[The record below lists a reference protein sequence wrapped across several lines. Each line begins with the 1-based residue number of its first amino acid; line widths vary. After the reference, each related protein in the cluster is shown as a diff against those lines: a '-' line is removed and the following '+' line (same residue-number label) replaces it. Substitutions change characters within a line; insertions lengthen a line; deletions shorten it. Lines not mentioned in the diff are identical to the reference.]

1 MRRRQLLTAGLGLGG
16 ATVLPARDF
25 DPSVEGVLPSGSSH
39 RRVGPSAD
47 DDPSYGDW
55 IPDENHDDPDTGV
68 FFTHADWEQI
78 SALGEDENPADEERV
93 VAELFERVP
102 IVGLPLFGGSIS
114 LLAPFWML
122 SFPFSAEVLPDG
134 DGAVDG
140 IETTSVTWT
149 IDTIVFHG
157 AFEPDVFA
165 AEYADDFEIVG
176 ERDEFVVY
184 EGTDEFTE
192 GLSYA
197 VSPETLLV
205 GFQREDAADPAHSTE
220 YVGADVVDR
229 ALEEYDAETGRMID
243 EDAGE
248 WLFDST
254 GGAQMAFGGW
264 QIEDLREA
272 LEPEDATA
280 GDTGGPTARIDL
292 DDHPVF
298 APVESLV
305 NTIRFDVEA
314 ETMGAVEARFSG
326 IYPDDAVP
334 DRDDVESHL
343 IGDASAQHEIAI
355 DGNLVHATATFA
367 DLDPDQLRSADRH

>member
-1 MRRRQLLTAGLGLGG
+1 MRRRQLLTTGLSLGG
-16 ATVLPARDF
+16 ATLLPGRVSHL
-25 DPSVEGVLPSGSSH
+25 SVERVRPPESSN
-39 RRVGPSAD
+39 RRVGLSAD
-47 DDPSYGDW
+47 DGPSYGDW

-68 FFTHADWEQI
+68 YFTHADWEQI
-78 SALGEDENPADEERV
+78 SALGEDENPADEEPV
-93 VAELFERVP
+93 VAELFDRLP
-102 IVGLPLFGGSIS
+102 IVALPLFGGSIS

-122 SFPFSAEVLPDG
+122 SFPFSADVLPDE

-157 AFEPDVFA
+157 TFEPDVFA
-165 AEYADDFEIVG
+165 TEYADDFERVG
-176 ERDEFVVY
+176 ERNEFEVY

-220 YVGADVVDR
+220 FVGADVVDR

-272 LEPEDATA
+272 LEPQDATA
-280 GDTGGPTARIDL
+280 EDGGGPTAQIDL
-292 DDHPVF
+292 ADHPIF

-326 IYPDDAVP
+326 LYPDDAVP
-334 DRDDVESHL
+334 DVAEIETHL
-343 IGDASAQHEIAI
+343 IGDASAPHEIVI
-355 DGNLVHATATFA
+355 DDDRVHARAAF
-367 DLDPDQLRSADRH
+367 DDIDPDQLRSVARR